1 VLGIRLLDKLVT
13 PASDPAEAVPQEVDP
28 TLSVHYQKALESASE
43 GLHAQALE
51 ELKESL
57 RENGAFAEAY
67 HELGKAYRNLG
78 DLNRAIKAFQSAIR
92 IHPQRVETYTELG
105 VAYDSA
111 GNFLEAIKTYM
122 RVLRLT
128 PDSIETRNDL
138 GMAYFN
144 IGGYAEAAKAFNQA
158 LQIQESNVRAHFG
171 LGLVYV
177 DLRRRELAMAE
188 HTTLQDMGE
197 EKMASLL
204 MDHINREFY

>member
-1 VLGIRLLDKLVT
+1 MPSEQRAAYVKQACREDT
-13 PASDPAEAVPQEVDP
+13 P
-28 TLSVHYQKALESASE
+28 
-43 GLHAQALE
+43 
-51 ELKESL
+51 L
-57 RENGAFAEAY
+57 REQVEI
-67 HELGKAYRNLG
+67 LLKAH
-78 DLNRAIKAFQSAIR
+78 AA
-92 IHPQRVETYTELG
+92 
-105 VAYDSA
+105 A

-144 IGGYAEAAKAFNQA
+144 IGGYTEAAKAFNQA

-177 DLRRRELAMAE
+177 DLRRRELAMTE

-197 EKMASLL
+197 EKMALLL